1 MLANSV
7 FQRFLDEAPI
17 CVMVRATLE
26 KVFAPERLDAL
37 FHQTAVQQYERELLF
52 STAFEIMSLVV
63 CRIDRSVNAA
73 YEKRRDA
80 VGVSV
85 HALYDKLKH
94 IEPNTSR
101 ELVRSTARDIQE
113 LVHSLH
119 PNRRP
124 LLPGH
129 RLKILD
135 GNHLEGTQHRLKSLR
150 TKGGGALPGQC
161 LVILDADDRLLLDV
175 FPCED
180 AYTQE
185 CRLAPAL
192 LETIEADDV
201 LLDDRQFCT
210 SELLFGLHRR
220 SAFFIT
226 RQHAGHLRWE
236 LLGHRQSCG
245 ETESGEVFEQAVSL
259 TDRETGETLTIRR
272 ITLQLDRPT
281 RSRDKELHI
290 LTNLPQPVADACRI
304 AELYRDRWR
313 IETAFQELSTHLR
326 CELQTLGYPPAALFG
341 FCTAAACYN
350 LFAVIQAALEGAHG
364 EEIVRDDVSR
374 YFLAEELSSTYR
386 GMMIALRTEEWTG
399 FGRMSLIELAACLRQ
414 WAGAV
419 DLSRYPKHLR
429 GPKKRYQRP
438 PARAQHFSTARLLA
452 ATKTPKKRP
461 PR

>member
-1 MLANSV
+1 MLANPV
-7 FQRFLDEAPI
+7 FQRFLDDAPV

-26 KVFAPERLDAL
+26 KVFAPDRLNAL
-37 FHQTAVQQYERELLF
+37 FHQTAVQQYERQLLF
-52 STAFEIMSLVV
+52 STAVEIMSLVV

-73 YEKRRDA
+73 YEQRRKA

-85 HALYDKLKH
+85 HALYDKLKN
-94 IEPNTSR
+94 IEPQTSR

-113 LVHSLH
+113 LVRALH
-119 PNRRP
+119 PDRQP

-129 RLKILD
+129 RVKILD

-175 FPCED
+175 LPCED

-185 CRLAPAL
+185 CRLALEL

-210 SELLFGLHRR
+210 SELLFGLHHRGA
-220 SAFFIT
+220 SFIT
-226 RQHAGHLRWE
+226 RQHAGHLRGE
-236 LLGHRQSCG
+236 LLEYPESCG
-245 ETESGEVFEQAVSL
+245 ETATGEVFEQGLHL
-259 TDRETGETLTIRR
+259 TDPDTGEVLTIRR
-272 ITLQLDRPT
+272 ITVQLDRPT
-281 RSRDKELHI
+281 RNRDQELHI
-290 LTNLPQPVADACRI
+290 LTNLPEQVAGACRI

-350 LFAVIQAALEGAHG
+350 LFAVIQSALEGAHG
-364 EEIVRDDVSR
+364 EELVRDKVSR
-374 YFLAEELSSTYR
+374 YFVAEELSSTYR
-386 GMMIALRTEEWTG
+386 GMMIALGADEWSG
-399 FGRMSLIELAACLRQ
+399 FAHLSLRQ
-414 WAGAV
+414 LARCLHRWAAAV
-419 DLSRYPKHLR
+419 DLSRYPKHRR
-429 GPKKRYQRP
+429 GPKQRVHRP

-452 ATKTPKKRP
+452 ASTPPKRKP
-461 PR
+461 PH

>member
-1 MLANSV
+1 MLANAV

-26 KVFAPERLDAL
+26 KVFAPQRLDAL

-63 CRIDRSVNAA
+63 CRVDRSVNAA
-73 YEKRRDA
+73 YEKRRGV

-85 HALYDKLKH
+85 RALYDKLKN
-94 IEPNTSR
+94 IEPQTSR
-101 ELVRSTARDIQE
+101 ELVRATARDIQE
-113 LVHSLH
+113 LVRALH
-119 PNRRP
+119 PDREP

-129 RLKILD
+129 HIKILD
-135 GNHLEGTQHRLKSLR
+135 GNHLEGTHHRLKSLR
-150 TKGGGALPGQC
+150 TQGGGALPGQC

-175 FPCED
+175 LPCED

-185 CRLAPAL
+185 CRLAGEL

-236 LLGHRQSCG
+236 LRGHRKSCG
-245 ETESGEVFEQAVSL
+245 ETETGEVFEQAVRL
-259 TDRETGETLTIRR
+259 TDPETGEALTIRR
-272 ITLQLDRPT
+272 VTVQLDRPT
-281 RSRDKELHI
+281 RNRDQELHI
-290 LTNLPQPVADACRI
+290 LTNLPEQVADACRI
-304 AELYRDRWR
+304 AKLYRNRWR

-350 LFAVIQAALEGAHG
+350 LFAVIQAALEGTHG
-364 EEIVRDDVSR
+364 ETIVRDDVSR

-386 GMMIALRTEEWTG
+386 GMMIALGAEEWIG
-399 FGRMSLIELAACLRQ
+399 FGRMSVPELAACLRR
-414 WAGAV
+414 WSAAV

-429 GPKKRYQRP
+429 GPKKRIYRP

-452 ATKTPKKRP
+452 DAKKNKQP